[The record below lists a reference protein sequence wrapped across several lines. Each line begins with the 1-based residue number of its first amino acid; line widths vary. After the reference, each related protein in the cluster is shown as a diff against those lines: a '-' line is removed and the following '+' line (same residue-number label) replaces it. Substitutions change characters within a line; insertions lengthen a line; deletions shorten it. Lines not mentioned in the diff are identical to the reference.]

1 MIQGGFNFFFNFAIN
16 TSDTSQVRMS
26 PETNLTDPKAGSCTM
41 HSVYEGL
48 YLFYEYNSFV
58 K

>member
-1 MIQGGFNFFFNFAIN
+1 
-16 TSDTSQVRMS
+16 MS